1 MVKFFLNAKHW
12 HLFLLLFV
20 LPACFQVIMFAPLM
34 KNLGGDTGLI
44 NMPGV
49 WMFPILMLI
58 YCGLYFGWFW
68 SVAIGLQNRIPA
80 EVTMK
85 VRKFKL
91 FFFIPLLYIPAIFL
105 SMVFPSILATLID
118 FPVGA
123 MAFIL
128 PFHLLSMFGMFYL
141 HYFTAKTIKTAEL
154 HREAKFGDFV
164 GEFFLIWFF
173 IVGIWILQP
182 RINELA
188 AKQDSLLSEI

>member
-1 MVKFFLNAKHW
+1 MVKLFLNAKHW

-20 LPACFQVIMFAPLM
+20 LPMCFQAIMFAPVM
-34 KNLGGDTGLI
+34 KNFGGDTGLI
-44 NMPGV
+44 DMPGI
-49 WMFPILMLI
+49 WLFPVLMLI

-68 SVAIGLQNRIPA
+68 SVAIGLQNNVPA

-91 FFFIPLLYIPAIFL
+91 FFFIPLFY
-105 SMVFPSILATLID
+105 ILAIMLTMFIPFISAVFID

-123 MAFIL
+123 MALIF

-141 HYFTAKTIKTAEL
+141 LYFTAKTIKTVEL
-154 HREAKFGDFV
+154 QKETSFGDFA

-182 RINELA
+182 KINELA